1 MKYSPCIFMSK
12 KKLKIL
18 MCSEASF
25 LSSGFGTYSKEIL
38 KRLYATNKYEIAE
51 FASYGKVNDPKDTDI
66 SWRYYANAVDDK
78 DPRHQEYSSSAEN
91 QFGRWRFERVLLD
104 FQPDIVFDVR
114 DYWMNSYQQ
123 FSPLRPFYHWVLM
136 PTVDSAPQQ
145 EEWIDTF
152 LHADAIFTYSD
163 FGRDT
168 LLQQSNNKIKY
179 IDTASPGVDLSTFR
193 VIENKSSVK
202 KALGLDE
209 HSFIVGSIMRNQKR
223 KLIPELFVS
232 IKKLIEKFQKEN
244 NPLGEKTFLYLH
256 TSYPDAG
263 WDLPQLLKEYK
274 IGNRVLFSYSCKSC
288 NYFQPCLYQHPVSYC
303 PKCGQKSFS
312 MPNVSS
318 GVSSNILSVI
328 INSFDMYVQYAICEG
343 FGMPQVEAAACGVP
357 IASTDYSAMSDV
369 VRKLN
374 GYPVKVK
381 QFFKELETKAIR
393 VYPDNDHLTE
403 ILYNYTKLPEFLVN
417 QKRFETRKLAEKYY
431 NWDNIAKKWE
441 NYFDGVKL
449 TGLQGQWQESLNIL
463 QTIKELP
470 KLNSNYDV
478 LTQLV
483 SKHLPNH
490 QIASSIILLNLIKD
504 LDNGFAING
513 MHTEPYTMS
522 KAIDILNNMISNNNL
537 AQNAK
542 NNHQNLKNEDF
553 IEYADMKAKLQ

>member
-1 MKYSPCIFMSK
+1 MSS

-38 KRLYATNKYEIAE
+38 KRLHATGKYEIAE
-51 FASYGKVNDPKDTDI
+51 FASYGKVNDPKDVGIT
-66 SWRYYANAVDDK
+66 WKYYANAVDDK
-78 DPRHQEYSSSAEN
+78 DPRHKEYSSSTEN

-114 DYWMNSYQQ
+114 DYWMSSYQQ

-179 IDTASPGVDLSTFR
+179 ISTTSPGVDLATFN
-193 VIENKSSVK
+193 IIGNKQFVK
-202 KALGLDE
+202 KALGLSE
-209 HSFIVGSIMRNQKR
+209 SSFIIGSVMRNQKR
-223 KLIPELFVS
+223 KLMPELFAS
-232 IKKLIEKFQKEN
+232 LKSLLEKFEKE
-244 NPLGEKTFLYLH
+244 GDEKGKNTYLYLH

-274 IGNRVLFSYSCKSC
+274 VGNRVLFTYNCKNC
-288 NYFQPCLYQHPVSYC
+288 AYFAPCLYQHPVSFC
-303 PKCGQKSFS
+303 PRCGQKSFS

-318 GVSSNILSVI
+318 GVTSQTLATI
-328 INSFDMYVQYAICEG
+328 INSFDIYVQYAICEG
-343 FGMPQVEAAACGVP
+343 FGMPQVEAGACGVP
-357 IASTDYSAMSDV
+357 IASVDYSAMSDV

-374 GYPVKVK
+374 GYPIKIN
-381 QFFKELETKAIR
+381 QYFKELETKAIR
-393 VYPDNDHLTE
+393 VYPDNDHLVE
-403 ILYNYTKLPEFLVN
+403 VLYDFSKMPEFLRE
-417 QKRFETRKLAEKYY
+417 QKSFETRKLTEQHY
-431 NWDNIAKKWE
+431 NWDDIARRWE
-441 NYFDGVKL
+441 DYFDSVKL
-449 TGLQGQWQESLNIL
+449 TGLQGKWHENLL
-463 QTIKELP
+463 TLDTIKELP
-470 KLNSNYDV
+470 QANTAYDI
-478 LTQLV
+478 LTTLV

-490 QIASSIILLNLIKD
+490 QMASSMILLNMIKD
-504 LDNGFAING
+504 LDYGFAING
-513 MHTEPYTMS
+513 MHTEPYNIS
-522 KAIDILNNMISNNNL
+522 KALDVLNNIISNNNL

-542 NNHQNLKNEDF
+542 NDLRQLRNEDF
-553 IEYADMKAKLQ
+553 IEYANMKEKLQ